1 MRKISIVSNLVVALL
16 ASQSFAQS
24 KLSFAAILQ
33 NLSAKS
39 NVSAELPNADRLYA
53 AKTIDEAGQIVKSMD
68 YSAIA
73 TQKKSV
79 ISATESAGYESILR
93 RKQLTLVIVP
103 GLLGEFI
110 DTRAFEDLFSKET
123 SYKKTWQQIATRSG
137 LTDQRLNLEKYAYE
151 NIPLSEEI
159 SAASIDDK
167 NGQPLVKVIIFN
179 AKLGSLES
187 IGDNT
192 SRAAAFNRRLE
203 KYVQLTNDQNLVM
216 IGYSR
221 GTPLALEMV
230 TQAQAQNLNYLSR
243 VQSLVSYAGVVMG
256 SALADVTA
264 DLSTSNG
271 KMFAAAQKYSN
282 SLQYDKG
289 FTGISSLWTKSALQ
303 INTEALAEF
312 TATALQN
319 APPPD
324 LQGNLNSAKK
334 GDFGSITTLI
344 QSVLVDLGVKAVN
357 DFNGHVSRVKT
368 FINAMLTAVGE
379 LRSEN
384 RAAWWKTHTLPKT
397 INYYSLSAVMVD
409 QNHSALEKLIF
420 NAKEGYNDTLD
431 DAGLL
436 QNMHDYEK
444 ASGFALNDSQV
455 ALHQSQFLPNVIA
468 GLNANNKDMKIQSLG
483 ILQTHHWGAS
493 LRVVNA
499 MKDGRMNPF
508 PREQVLTGLA
518 IYLNQ

>member
-1 MRKISIVSNLVVALL
+1 MRKINIISNLVVALL

-73 TQKKSV
+73 TQKKST
-79 ISATESAGYESILR
+79 ISATESAGYSSILR
-93 RKQLTLVIVP
+93 KKQLTLVIVP

-110 DTRAFEDLFSKET
+110 DIRAFEDLFSKDS
-123 SYKKTWQQIATRSG
+123 SYKKTWKQMADQSRV
-137 LTDQRLNLEKYAYE
+137 TDVRLNLENYAYE
-151 NIPLSEEI
+151 NTPLSEEI
-159 SAASIDDK
+159 NAASIDDE
-167 NGQPLVKVIIFN
+167 NGQPLVKVIIFTT
-179 AKLGSLES
+179 KLGSLES
-187 IGDNT
+187 IGDNAD
-192 SRAAAFNRRLE
+192 RAATFNSRLE
-203 KYVQLTNDQNLVM
+203 KYIQLTNDKNLVL

-230 TQAQAQNLNYLSR
+230 TQAQAKKLNYLSR

-256 SALADVTA
+256 SSLADVTA
-264 DLSTSNG
+264 DQSTSSG
-271 KMFAAAQKYSN
+271 KLFAAAQKMAN
-282 SLQYDKG
+282 SLQFSTG
-289 FTGISSLWTKSALQ
+289 FWDRLIKQ
-303 INTEALAEF
+303 NENTAAIAEF
-312 TATALQN
+312 AATVAANSTL
-319 APPPD
+319 D
-324 LQGNLNSAKK
+324 LQGNLNSVQK
-334 GDFGSITTLI
+334 GDFSSTSTLI
-344 QSVLVDLGVKAVN
+344 LKVLADLGLKSAS
-357 DFNGHVSRVKT
+357 DFNGHVNRVKT
-368 FINAMLTAVGE
+368 FVNAILTSVIQ

-384 RAAWWKTHTLPKT
+384 RRAWWMTHTLPKN
-397 INYYSLSAVMVD
+397 INYFSLSAVMVD
-409 QNHSALEKLIF
+409 QNHSALEKEIYES
-420 NAKEGYNDTLD
+420 KQGYNDTLD
-431 DAGLL
+431 DIGLL
-436 QNMHDYEK
+436 QNRHDYEK

-455 ALHQSQFLPNVIA
+455 ALHQSQFLPGVITE
-468 GLNANNKDMKIQSLG
+468 LNANNKDLKIQSLG
-483 ILQTHHWGAS
+483 VLQTHHWGAS